1 LVYISLDDLDAGLWG
16 NVVELYLSDPLTHCY
31 LMYDLIYEL
40 GNIEAVFSVDGGYV
54 ESYVLLWRGSRV
66 QGVHLWGRDV
76 ELLRRVRI
84 DWSSRP
90 SFIHL
95 YTNSRGFAEEVLG
108 AIGRDAEVLEFYDM
122 AVDERDFKSYIGSAE
137 IRRLGLEDLD
147 SFIALKRI
155 QGREVCR
162 EEAAKMILR
171 GRYYGAYVDGIL
183 AAIAGRYIALP
194 EVWVIGD
201 VYVHPDYRGRGLG
214 KAVTSAITRDAV
226 ASGAA
231 ALLHVDVNNAPA
243 ISLYKDLGY
252 RILRKR
258 IWIRIRPGDFEERS

>member
-1 LVYISLDDLDAGLWG
+1 VSLSDLNANLWRA
-16 NVVELYLSDPLTHCY
+16 VVELYLSDPLTHCY

-40 GNIEAVFSVDGGYV
+40 GNIEAVFSVDGGSV
-54 ESYVLLWRGSRV
+54 GSYVLLWRGPRI
-66 QGVHLWGRDV
+66 QGVHLWGRDSG
-76 ELLRRVRI
+76 LLRRVGI
-84 DWSSRP
+84 DWGRP
-90 SFIHL
+90 VFIHL
-95 YTNSRGFAEEVLG
+95 YTDSRSFAEEVLSV
-108 AIGRDAEVLEFYDM
+108 IGRGAEVFEFYDM
-122 AVDERDFKSYIGSAE
+122 VADEQSFKPYSGSVA
-137 IRRLGLEDLD
+137 IRRLGLEDMD
-147 SFIALKRI
+147 SFMALKRV
-155 QGREVCR
+155 QGREVGR

-243 ISLYKDLGY
+243 INLYKDLGY

-258 IWIRIRPGDFEERS
+258 IWIHIRPGDFEERS

>member
-1 LVYISLDDLDAGLWG
+1 LVYISLDDLDADLWRA
-16 NVVELYLSDPLTHCY
+16 VVELYLSDPLTHCY

-40 GNIEAVFSVDGGYV
+40 RNIEAVFSVDGGSV
-54 ESYVLLWRGSRV
+54 ESYVLLWRGPRI
-66 QGVHLWGRDV
+66 QGVHLWGQYV
-76 ELLRRVRI
+76 GLLRRVSI
-84 DWSSRP
+84 DWSRP
-90 SFIHL
+90 TFIHL
-95 YTNSRGFAEEVLG
+95 YTDSRSFAEEVLSV
-108 AIGRDAEVLEFYDM
+108 IGRDAEVLEFYDM
-122 AVDERDFKSYIGSAE
+122 AVDERSFKPYSGPAE
-137 IRRLGLEDLD
+137 VRRLSLEDLD
-147 SFIALKRI
+147 SFMALKRV
-155 QGREVCR
+155 QGREVSR
-162 EEAAKMILR
+162 EEASRMILR

-231 ALLHVDVNNAPA
+231 ALLHVDANNAPA
-243 ISLYKDLGY
+243 INLYKDLGY

-258 IWIRIRPGDFEERS
+258 IWIHIQ